1 MSSSESES
9 ESDWSETSA
18 VESDA
23 DRIRRNDKSLSH
35 VNINAYVDDIETLDA
50 LKNNTVVT
58 HVTYYTFAT
67 ESLPVNLNHEALCVE
82 LSERNE
88 MQQVS

>member
-1 MSSSESES
+1 MSSSES

-18 VESDA
+18 EESYA
-23 DRIRRNDKSLSH
+23 DRIRRNDKSLTQVS
-35 VNINAYVDDIETLDA
+35 INAWVDDIIETLDA

-58 HVTYYTFAT
+58 HVTYNTFAT
-67 ESLPVNLNHEALCVE
+67 ESLPVNLNQEALVK